1 MKKLSIIFIFLLSF
15 QNISSADTISEYE
28 VAGLKLGKSITEIMT
43 IEKIIES
50 VVQRSEDERYFT
62 VEYVPNT
69 SIFPNLDF
77 ETYYIAIDMINEEL
91 KIVSF
96 TGLKWFDNNFEG
108 CMKKQNKYANKFER
122 IFRIKK
128 EILPIRDFSD
138 KYGPGSKWRAIIF
151 EYPVKANTASVLC
164 YHYGDFPDQNNLKVS
179 VLTREY
185 ADSITIDQN

>member
-1 MKKLSIIFIFLLSF
+1 MKKLSIIFIFLLSL

-28 VAGLKLGKSITEIMT
+28 EAGLKLGKSIIEIMT
-43 IEKIIES
+43 IDKILES
-50 VVQRSEDERYFT
+50 VVERSADERYLT
-62 VEYVPNT
+62 VEYVPDT
-69 SIFPNLDF
+69 SIYPNLDF
-77 ETYYIAIDMINEEL
+77 DYYLITIDMSDEEL

-96 TGLKWFDNNFEG
+96 TALEWFDNDFEG
-108 CMKKQNKYANKFER
+108 CVKKQNIYANKFER

-128 EILPIRDFSD
+128 EVHPIKDFSD

-185 ADSITIDQN
+185 ADSITVY

>member
-1 MKKLSIIFIFLLSF
+1 MWCNVGF
-15 QNISSADTISEYE
+15 ADAISEYE
-28 VAGLKLGKSITEIMT
+28 MAGAKLKISILEIMT
-43 IEKIIES
+43 EEQVVENLHSRDWADEKYLHIK
-50 VVQRSEDERYFT
+50 
-62 VEYVPNT
+62 YVPDT
-69 SIFPNLDF
+69 SKYQNLEF
-77 ETYYIAIDMINEEL
+77 NEYYLTIDSSDENL
-91 KIVSF
+91 PIVSV
-96 TGLKWFDNNFEG
+96 TAIEWFKTDFDA
-108 CMKKQNKYANKFER
+108 CMKKQNIYANKFER

-185 ADSITIDQN
+185 ADSITVY